1 MQNITKIKDNKNNG
15 LLTRYPHNY
24 KQYLMSKTKESNLYN
39 LIKTTIKNAHFT
51 RIESYTLNG
60 IPDLYCAY
68 KGHTFWLELKANN
81 IKNCNLSK
89 YQINWILK
97 HQRHGGKIFIL
108 NKTLEQRGLKL
119 YTLSPCAVLR
129 EELATTPDAK
139 GIVEVFDYIAK
150 KPM

>member
-1 MQNITKIKDNKNNG
+1 
-15 LLTRYPHNY
+15 
-24 KQYLMSKTKESNLYN
+24 MSKTKESNLYN

-81 IKNCNLSK
+81 INNCNLSK

-97 HQRHGGKIFIL
+97 HQRHGGKVFIL
-108 NKTLEQRGLKL
+108 NKTIKDRGLKL
-119 YTLSPCAVLR
+119 YTLEPSLVMR
-129 EELATTPDAK
+129 EELTTQPNAK
-139 GIVEVFDYIAK
+139 GIEQVFEYIYK
-150 KPM
+150 NYCNH

>member
-1 MQNITKIKDNKNNG
+1 
-15 LLTRYPHNY
+15 
-24 KQYLMSKTKESNLYN
+24 MSKTKESNLYN
-39 LIKTTIKNAHFT
+39 LIKSTIKNAHFT

-68 KGHTFWLELKANN
+68 KGRTFWLELKANN

-97 HQRHGGKIFIL
+97 HQRHGGIVYIL
-108 NKTLEQRGLKL
+108 NKTATQSGLKL

-129 EELATTPDAK
+129 EDLATTPDAK
-139 GIVEVFDYIAK
+139 GIEEVFEYISK
-150 KPM
+150 NYCNH

>member
-1 MQNITKIKDNKNNG
+1 
-15 LLTRYPHNY
+15 
-24 KQYLMSKTKESNLYN
+24 MSKTKESNLYN

-51 RIESYTLNG
+51 RIESHTLNG
-60 IPDLYCAY
+60 IPDLNCAY
-68 KGHTFWLELKANN
+68 KGFAFWLEIKSND

-97 HQRHGGKIFIL
+97 HQRHGGKVFIL
-108 NKTLEQRGLKL
+108 NKTIKERGLKL
-119 YTLSPCAVLR
+119 YTLEPSLVMR
-129 EELATTPDAK
+129 EELTTQPNAK

>member
-1 MQNITKIKDNKNNG
+1 M
-15 LLTRYPHNY
+15 TRYTHNY
-24 KQYLMSKTKESNLYN
+24 TLYSMSKTKESNLYN

-60 IPDLYCAY
+60 IPDLHCAY
-68 KGHTFWLELKANN
+68 KGFTFWLELKANN

-97 HQRHGGKIFIL
+97 HQRHGGLVYIL
-108 NKTLEQRGLKL
+108 NKTIKERGLKL
-119 YTLSPCAVLR
+119 YRLEQSLVLR
-129 EELATTPDAK
+129 EELTTQPNAK
-139 GIVEVFDYIAK
+139 GIEQVFEYIAK

>member
-1 MQNITKIKDNKNNG
+1 
-15 LLTRYPHNY
+15 
-24 KQYLMSKTKESNLYN
+24 MSKTKESNLYN

-68 KGHTFWLELKANN
+68 KGRTFWLELKANH

-97 HQRHGGKIFIL
+97 HQRHGGIVYIL
-108 NKTLEQRGLKL
+108 NKTATQSGLKL

-129 EELATTPDAK
+129 EDLATQPNAK
-139 GIVEVFDYIAK
+139 GIVEVFEHIAK
-150 KPM
+150 KHCIA

>member
-1 MQNITKIKDNKNNG
+1 
-15 LLTRYPHNY
+15 
-24 KQYLMSKTKESNLYN
+24 MSKTKESNLYN

-68 KGHTFWLELKANN
+68 KGHTFWLELKAND

-97 HQRHGGKIFIL
+97 HQRHGGQVFIL
-108 NKTLEQRGLKL
+108 NKTATQSGFKL
-119 YTLSPCAVLR
+119 YTLEPSLVMR
-129 EELATTPDAK
+129 EELTTQPNAK
-139 GIVEVFDYIAK
+139 GIEQVFEYIAK
-150 KPM
+150 KHCIA

>member
-1 MQNITKIKDNKNNG
+1 
-15 LLTRYPHNY
+15 
-24 KQYLMSKTKESNLYN
+24 MSKTKESNLYN

-51 RIESYTLNG
+51 RIESHTLNG
-60 IPDLYCAY
+60 IPDLNCAY

-97 HQRHGGKIFIL
+97 YQRYGGQVYIL
-108 NKTLEQRGLKL
+108 NKTVKQRALKL
-119 YTLSPCAVLR
+119 YRLDACAVLR
-129 EELATTPDAK
+129 EDLATTPDAK
-139 GIVEVFDYIAK
+139 GIVAVFEHIAK

>member
-1 MQNITKIKDNKNNG
+1 
-15 LLTRYPHNY
+15 
-24 KQYLMSKTKESNLYN
+24 MSKTKESNLYN

-60 IPDLYCAY
+60 IPDLHCAY

-81 IKNCNLSK
+81 INNCNLSK

-97 HQRHGGKIFIL
+97 QQRHGGLVYIL

-119 YTLSPCAVLR
+119 YRLSPCAVLR
-129 EELATTPDAK
+129 EELSTQPNAK
-139 GIVEVFDYIAK
+139 GIVEVFDYIYK
-150 KPM
+150 NYCNH